1 LVIIGGVVS
10 TITALM
16 SDWSISALTDGGVED
31 PASAVSGFGL
41 TAAFTFYGVTIGFL
55 LAGSTMVKTLLFGSP
70 QATGISVSSDIS
82 VYNLVEGS
90 TSVRTLLGRG
100 VGMDTTLIIGSSED
114 ESKGGMTIIEVSA
127 DLHQDKVDEFPVE
140 FDENLVTLTRW
151 LCGRGTTTAQFFSWA
166 DVDNSGEVDM
176 FEFANALSVADIADL
191 PPWDITKLVEVLD
204 INGDGR
210 LNLPELDIALLNIR
224 NKLGIEFIAFEATEE
239 VEEVEEPAEMVEESE
254 DDTESESEESESEVD
269 DEVDLSKMKKAE
281 LVEMAKSMGLPSSG
295 NKAVLIDRISKA

>member
-1 LVIIGGVVS
+1 
-10 TITALM
+10 
-16 SDWSISALTDGGVED
+16 
-31 PASAVSGFGL
+31 
-41 TAAFTFYGVTIGFL
+41 
-55 LAGSTMVKTLLFGSP
+55 
-70 QATGISVSSDIS
+70 
-82 VYNLVEGS
+82 
-90 TSVRTLLGRG
+90 
-100 VGMDTTLIIGSSED
+100 
-114 ESKGGMTIIEVSA
+114 
-127 DLHQDKVDEFPVE
+127 
-140 FDENLVTLTRW
+140 
-151 LCGRGTTTAQFFSWA
+151 
-166 DVDNSGEVDM
+166 M

-239 VEEVEEPAEMVEESE
+239 VEEPAEMVEESE

>member
-1 LVIIGGVVS
+1 
-10 TITALM
+10 
-16 SDWSISALTDGGVED
+16 
-31 PASAVSGFGL
+31 
-41 TAAFTFYGVTIGFL
+41 
-55 LAGSTMVKTLLFGSP
+55 
-70 QATGISVSSDIS
+70 
-82 VYNLVEGS
+82 
-90 TSVRTLLGRG
+90 
-100 VGMDTTLIIGSSED
+100 
-114 ESKGGMTIIEVSA
+114 
-127 DLHQDKVDEFPVE
+127 
-140 FDENLVTLTRW
+140 
-151 LCGRGTTTAQFFSWA
+151 
-166 DVDNSGEVDM
+166 M